1 MASSHLYCPTCGAA
15 NPAESSICFAC
26 HSSLQSDVEVE
37 EGVLIHE
44 RYSLLDQVGRGG
56 FGVVYKALDTQALEI
71 VAIKQI
77 NLRSLTPQETIEA
90 TDSYN
95 REIALLSDLSHP
107 GLPRIHDRFTEP
119 DHWYVVMDFIDG
131 ETLEQYL
138 SRLGPRSLQPGDVIS
153 LGLQLCD
160 VLGYLHA
167 REPAIIFRDLKP
179 ANIMLASNGHCML
192 IDFGIARRFKPGK
205 AADTIP
211 LGSPGYA
218 APEQYGKAQT
228 TPKADIYSLG
238 AVLHQLLSGHDPAE
252 TPFQF
257 PPLRRYGAVEFE
269 ALEELIMSM
278 VALEPQQRPADIA
291 SVKETLQQIAT
302 YISDDEPHL
311 WRPEPAPVPPPPSDE
326 YWQIFSDHIAAVA
339 REQQSATQTPKPT
352 RRAVIVGGTIL
363 GATLLGSSVLAAMR
377 MIADRPGV
385 VKPKSEVHDTSEN
398 SANANAPSMNYM
410 LDSLVAVYSGH
421 TGFVRSLAW
430 SPDGLSLAAASVDKT
445 VSVWQPQ
452 WDPRAEHVYMYR
464 GHTDIVTTVSW
475 SPDGQYIAS
484 GCADNTVQVWSVANG
499 SSGRLIT
506 NFRGHQRAVVSL
518 AWSPDSKRIV
528 SSSQDGNVLVWDA
541 VSGTRV
547 NAYQWTATA
556 RYGVNVVSWSPDG
569 ARIAVSGD
577 QIMVW
582 NAHTEQFLYKRGHNG
597 GGVNAVAWSPDGRYL
612 ASCGNDTT
620 LRLWDTATGNALAS
634 YTDPDNRAIQ
644 AISWS
649 PDSRRIVSG
658 SEDNEKWVLDLAA
671 KRFRYGYPRTHPF
684 TWTLAWSPDGKAI
697 ATGCDQTN
705 VQVMKA
711 PQ

>member
-1 MASSHLYCPTCGAA
+1 LEAG
-15 NPAESSICFAC
+15 
-26 HSSLQSDVEVE
+26 VEVE
-37 EGVLIHE
+37 EGVLVHE

-77 NLRSLTPQETIEA
+77 NLHSLTPQEIIEA
-90 TDSYN
+90 TDAYN

-107 GLPRIHDRFTEP
+107 GLPRIHDRFTDP
-119 DHWYVVMDFIDG
+119 DHWYVVMDFIEG

-138 SRLGPRSLQPGDVIS
+138 SRLGPRSLQPGDVVS

-167 REPAIIFRDLKP
+167 REPAIIYRDLKP

-192 IDFGIARRFKPGK
+192 IDFGIARCFKPGK
-205 AADTIP
+205 PKDTIP

-228 TPKADIYSLG
+228 TPQADIYSLG
-238 AVLHQLLSGHDPAE
+238 ALLHHLLSGRDPAE

-257 PPLRRYGAVEFE
+257 APLRRFGAVEYE
-269 ALEELIMSM
+269 TLEELIMSM
-278 VALEPQQRPADIA
+278 VALEPRDRPADIGT
-291 SVKETLQQIAT
+291 VKETLQQIAT
-302 YISDDEPHL
+302 FISDDEPHL
-311 WRPEPAPVPPPPSDE
+311 WRPEPAPAPPPPSDD
-326 YWQIFSDHIAAVA
+326 YWQVFSDHIAAVA
-339 REQQSATQTPKPT
+339 REQQAAQPPKPT
-352 RRAVIVGGTIL
+352 RRAIVVGGAIL
-363 GATLLGSSVLAAMR
+363 GATLLGSSILAVMR
-377 MIADRPGV
+377 MTSGRSTGT
-385 VKPKSEVHDTSEN
+385 KSATEMHDTSEISVN
-398 SANANAPSMNYM
+398 ETPSPMNYM
-410 LDSLVAVYSGH
+410 LNSLVAVYTGH
-421 TGFVRSLAW
+421 TGFVRSVAW
-430 SPDGLSLAAASVDKT
+430 SPDGQSLAAASVDKT
-445 VSVWQPQ
+445 VSVWQP
-452 WDPRAEHVYMYR
+452 WRDVRAEHVYVYR
-464 GHTDIVTTVSW
+464 GHVDIVTAVAW

-484 GCADNTVQVWSVANG
+484 GCADNTVCVWSVAKG
-499 SSGRLIT
+499 SPGRLIT
-506 NFRGHQRAVVSL
+506 NFRGHKESVASL
-518 AWSPDSKRIV
+518 AWSPDGKRIV
-528 SSSQDGNVLVWDA
+528 SSSQDGDVLVWDA
-541 VSGTRV
+541 ASGAQV
-547 NAYQWTATA
+547 NVYQWTATA

-569 ARIAVSGD
+569 ARIAVAGD

-582 NAHTEQFLYKRGHNG
+582 NAHTEQFLYKRVHKG

-620 LRLWDTATGNALAS
+620 LRLWDATTGRALAS
-634 YTDPDNRAIQ
+634 YVDPDNRAIQ

-658 SEDNEKWVLDLAA
+658 SEDSAKWVLDLAA
-671 KRFRYGYPRTHPF
+671 KRFLYGYPSTHPF
-684 TWTLAWSPDGKAI
+684 TGTLAWSPDGKAI